1 MLRSQADPDGLC
13 FGVVLQRFFPQ
24 VQPEA
29 GELVAPEGRRGI
41 IEVVRVDPDRPGLDR
56 ARDVQKAHRV
66 ARAIKAGTVW
76 VNTYNFYDPAARRGA
91 PSGRRASRRPPRART

>member
-24 VQPEA
+24 VPPEA

-56 ARDVQKAHRV
+56 ARDVQTPHAVTNTDRKGTRQDNRYHLNSAAALRCAH
-66 ARAIKAGTVW
+66 TELL
-76 VNTYNFYDPAARRGA
+76 
-91 PSGRRASRRPPRART
+91 ASRR